1 MNDNEIKK
9 YDDVF
14 VYLDQTMSNW
24 EKVITDDQVKIKT
37 NQVSVHFTFVEKILQ
52 KFINEETNNKY
63 TSALVGKWHLSGNN
77 QSINPEN
84 FGLDYYAGILSGA
97 VQDYYNWL
105 LSNIIYQQLC
115 QEVVN
120 APCWCELKHQS
131 H

>member
-52 KFINEETNNKY
+52 KFNMIITDISYN
-63 TSALVGKWHLSGNN
+63 
-77 QSINPEN
+77 
-84 FGLDYYAGILSGA
+84 DYYGI
-97 VQDYYNWL
+97 
-105 LSNIIYQQLC
+105 IIGIKKL
-115 QEVVN
+115 E
-120 APCWCELKHQS
+120 
-131 H
+131 